1 MTSDGDC
8 VRHIA
13 FATGRTEACI
23 IMPPQMEF
31 NLSPI
36 DPQARPREQVRFTS
50 LTALPYGDGRRIRLH
65 LVLTPF
71 QERPTVH
78 IQVLGPSGSP
88 SGSLSIIESD
98 AHDVE
103 LTVHLRDPI
112 EPGTHRIQAVLQYG
126 DDPPQDAA
134 ETTLE
139 IAPPSSYY

>member
-1 MTSDGDC
+1 VTSDGDR

-13 FATGRTEACI
+13 FVTGRSEACI

-31 NLSPI
+31 NLSPT
-36 DPQARPREQVRFTS
+36 DPQARPREQVKFTS
-50 LTALPYGDGRRIRLH
+50 LTALPHGDGRRIRLH

-71 QERPTVH
+71 LERPTVH
-78 IQVLGPSGSP
+78 IQVLDPSGSP
-88 SGSLSIIESD
+88 AGSLSIIESD
-98 AHDVE
+98 APDVE

-139 IAPPSSYY
+139 IASPSSYY